1 MALKISSRLSPSTVT
16 VVTTAE
22 TVVATMP
29 AIVYDLPAA
38 TSSGAGAGQG
48 VTITASINATNS
60 AATTTATLRVRQGTL
75 TGPIVGVGLVQPATP
90 SVAQEF
96 FIEEFDS
103 SRVPAQSGGVVYVV
117 TIQYAGASGNSTV
130 NECVVDVAGS

>member
-1 MALKISSRLSPSTVT
+1 MSLKISSRLSPSTVT

-29 AIVYDLPAA
+29 AIVYDLPQP
-38 TSSGAGAGQG
+38 TSGGGAGGQG

-60 AATTTATLRVRQGTL
+60 AASTTATLRVRQGSISGPVVGAAL
-75 TGPIVGVGLVQPATP
+75 TQPATP

-96 FIEEFDS
+96 FIEEFDN
-103 SRVPAQSGGVVYVV
+103 SRVPAQSGGVQYVV
-117 TIQYAGASGNSTV
+117 TIQYAGSSGNATV

>member
-1 MALKISSRLSPSTVT
+1 VALKISSRLSPSTVT

-38 TSSGAGAGQG
+38 SSSGAGAGQG
-48 VTITASINATNS
+48 VTITASVNATNS

-96 FIEEFDS
+96 FIEEFDN

-117 TIQYAGASGNSTV
+117 TIQYAGATGNSTV

>member
-48 VTITASINATNS
+48 VTVTASINATNS

-96 FIEEFDS
+96 FIEEFDN

>member
-38 TSSGAGAGQG
+38 TTSGGGGGQG
-48 VTITASINATNS
+48 VTITASVNATNS

-75 TGPIVGVGLVQPATP
+75 TGPIVGVGLVMPATA

-96 FIEEFDS
+96 FIEEFDN

>member
-1 MALKISSRLSPSTVT
+1 
-16 VVTTAE
+16 
-22 TVVATMP
+22 MP
-29 AIVYDLPAA
+29 AIVYDLPQP
-38 TSSGAGAGQG
+38 TSGSGAGGQG

-60 AATTTATLRVRQGTL
+60 AAATTATLRVRQGSSSGPVVGAAL
-75 TGPIVGVGLVQPATP
+75 TQPATA

-96 FIEEFDS
+96 FIEEFDN
-103 SRVPAQSGGVVYVV
+103 SRVPAQAGGVQYVV